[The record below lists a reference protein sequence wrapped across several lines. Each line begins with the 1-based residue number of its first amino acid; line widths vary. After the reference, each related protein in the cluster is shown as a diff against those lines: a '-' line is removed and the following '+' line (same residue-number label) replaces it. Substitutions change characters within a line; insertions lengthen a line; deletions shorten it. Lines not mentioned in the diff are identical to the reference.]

1 MLFLGLDFICADLMV
16 KNFHIV
22 LAVLSA
28 TGFIIRLG
36 WSFNAPELAAQK
48 WVKIAPHIIDTLLL
62 TLGLVLAFNL
72 ANGPWQGWLVAK
84 MLGLLAYIGFGVLAL
99 RGTGTAKYVGAV
111 GALASI
117 SYVFIVAF
125 TRQAFL

>member
-1 MLFLGLDFICADLMV
+1 MV
-16 KNFHIV
+16 KTFHIV
-22 LAVLSA
+22 LAFLSA

-36 WSFNAPELAAQK
+36 WSFNAPDLAAEK
-48 WVKIAPHIIDTLLL
+48 WVKIVPHIVDTLLL

-72 ANGPWQGWLVAK
+72 ASGPWQGWLAAK

-111 GALASI
+111 GALVSVI
-117 SYVFIVAF
+117 YIFIVAF
-125 TRQAFL
+125 TRQALP